1 MNGIASLLDGPATS
15 RVNYLWQELEAR
27 CGLDGVKTTPL
38 PHFSWQVTEAYN
50 LPQLEIVLHAFARQ
64 ARPFVIHTSGL
75 GLFTGENPIVYISIV
90 KDESLI
96 HFHSLLWEQL
106 REIAIHPTLFYA
118 PEQWVPHI
126 TLAYNDVTT
135 ANLDCVMRYL
145 AFQSFNWE
153 IQIDNLILVAQA
165 EDQFSET
172 VKYRLGN

>member
-1 MNGIASLLDGPATS
+1 
-15 RVNYLWQELEAR
+15 
-27 CGLDGVKTTPL
+27 
-38 PHFSWQVTEAYN
+38 
-50 LPQLEIVLHAFARQ
+50 
-64 ARPFVIHTSGL
+64 
-75 GLFTGENPIVYISIV
+75 
-90 KDESLI
+90 
-96 HFHSLLWEQL
+96 L